1 KGFLFPCVPE
11 RDIMLTKD
19 VYDIHL
25 KNRKNST
32 AGWEFFLHTFVVRT
46 MFCDIMSSL
55 LKILDSILD
64 KEFIIN

>member
-1 KGFLFPCVPE
+1 
-11 RDIMLTKD
+11 MLTKD

-55 LKILDSILD
+55 L
-64 KEFIIN
+64 